1 MIEFLF
7 GFLVGW
13 LIGRAML
20 RLQIMRKVI
29 KVAEAIR
36 ENPDMLKDIGLD
48 DTPKL
53 IVPEMKVE
61 AENGIMYLYDA
72 VTGKYFCQ
80 GDSLA
85 ELASRLKEI
94 HHIRTLVIVNR
105 GQEKFAFLDGKV
117 A

>member
-1 MIEFLF
+1 MTEFLL

-13 LIGRAML
+13 FLGRFILHFMLVRKAMKF
-20 RLQIMRKVI
+20 I
-29 KVAEAIR
+29 EARDRNISA
-36 ENPDMLKDIGLD
+36 DIGLED
-48 DTPKL
+48 KPKL

-61 AENGIMYLYDA
+61 TDNGKMYLYDA
-72 VTGKYFCQ
+72 VTSKYLCQ

-105 GQEKFAFLDGKV
+105 GQEKFAFLDGEV

>member
-13 LIGRAML
+13 LLGRF
-20 RLQIMRKVI
+20 IMRLILVRKAMRI
-29 KVAEAIR
+29 IEAR
-36 ENPDMLKDIGLD
+36 GGNMAADIGLE

-72 VTGKYFCQ
+72 ASGKYFCQ

-105 GQEKFAFLDGKV
+105 GQEKFAFLDGEV